1 MDSTVRYSKGSKG
14 IVIGPL
20 MDARWK
26 EIEVQ

>member
-1 MDSTVRYSKGSKG
+1 MDSTVRYSKGAKG

-20 MDARWK
+20 VDVRWK